1 MNVTQ
6 CSGGGFAMANQFFPL
21 PVKCISKYVLASADM
36 YYSEEAQRDIYVY
49 DDPMQGLKIWGET
62 TNDGAAM
69 SIDLCQIFLEYA
81 LFCQTLHTPE
91 QSHSEMRSFAEN
103 LGVKLADYIMKTSP
117 LHDAL
122 DPSACALESILEAIH
137 AHLTIE
143 HMGPELRFVVAGCP
157 LLDASKQTGLAEIEL
172 AQFGF
177 NVMCKSLIQTT
188 GSHVLLKV
196 PLANEGG
203 QVFTLSPPSHAP
215 LEKQLLSSAHFE
227 TGGG

>member
-1 MNVTQ
+1 
-6 CSGGGFAMANQFFPL
+6 MANQIFPL
-21 PVKCISKYVLASADM
+21 PVKCLGKYVLASADM

-49 DDPMQGLKIWGET
+49 DGPTQGLKIWAET
-62 TNDGAAM
+62 TNGGAAT
-69 SIDLCQIFLEYA
+69 SIGLCQIFLEYA

-91 QSHSEMRSFAEN
+91 QSQSEMRSFAEN
-103 LGVKLADYIMKTSP
+103 LGVRLADYIMKTLP
-117 LHDAL
+117 LHDTP

-157 LLDASKQTGLAEIEL
+157 LLDASKHTGLAEVEL

-177 NVMCKSLIQTT
+177 NVMCQSLIQTID
-188 GSHVLLKV
+188 SHVLLKV
-196 PLANEGG
+196 PLGNEGG
-203 QVFTLSPPSHAP
+203 QVFTLIQLPHPP
-215 LEKQLLSSAHFE
+215 LEKQLLASAHFE